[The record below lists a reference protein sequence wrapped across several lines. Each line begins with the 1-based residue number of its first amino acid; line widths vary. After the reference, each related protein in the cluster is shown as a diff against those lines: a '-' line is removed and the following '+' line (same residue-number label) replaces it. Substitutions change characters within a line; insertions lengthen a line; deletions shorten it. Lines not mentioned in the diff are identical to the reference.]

1 VIGLLVGFAV
11 FLFVSA
17 VLRSYFEAHLANVAG
32 WEIRQYEESL
42 RKCEEDLKL
51 ARVSIDKE
59 IARDGIKFWNERIAE
74 CRRRQS

>member
-1 VIGLLVGFAV
+1 VIALLVGLVAI
-11 FLFVSA
+11 FLVSEL
-17 VLRSYFEAHLANVAG
+17 LRPYIAAHLANVGA

-42 RKCEEDLKL
+42 RKCEEDLRL

-74 CRRRQS
+74 CRGKQS